1 MMMTRHE
8 EERKEAVTAYRS
20 SRRLV
25 VTICALGLLLAVWCG
40 AIVLTHLTQNVV
52 TAVRQMDPGLEL
64 RKSDDLVDRLGSGK
78 GYPWYTVYKDGQF
91 KGDVYQFTFNN
102 AASRRFYL
110 VPLFVARQITWAVYF
125 DDAQTVQHV
134 WSLSPR
140 FPTGLD
146 ARYSQFL
153 DSLKGV
159 ACRDLVTTREPTL
172 SAEGGELTVPAQL
185 AIGNLAISVYA
196 SRNSTADLNQLIT
209 VDRTAGLAKDK
220 IFPSFTA
227 TTTAGQR
234 IDTTTL
240 KGHKTLFI
248 TAQPSCGSCFDA
260 VVLSVQKIRA
270 LSGDPWNI
278 VLVLFAEADG
288 EGSQALMTQIGS
300 SVNVILDPDR
310 KLGNQVFMPDS
321 PYMAVLDKS
330 ATVLYKGG
338 GDKLPDL
345 FAAIDIV
352 QAGGTLPK

>member
-1 MMMTRHE
+1 MTRHE
-8 EERKEAVTAYRS
+8 EERKKAVTAYRS
-20 SRRLV
+20 SRCLV
-25 VTICALGLLLAVWCG
+25 VVVCALSLLLAAWCG

-52 TAVRQMDPGLEL
+52 TAVHDMDPSLEL
-64 RKSDDLVDRLGSGK
+64 RKTEDLVDRVGSGK

-91 KGDVYQFTFNN
+91 KGDVYLFTFDN
-102 AASRRFYL
+102 AASRRLYL

-146 ARYSQFL
+146 AWYSQFL

-159 ACRDLVTTREPTL
+159 ACRDLVSTREPIL
-172 SAEGGELTVPAQL
+172 SAEGGELTIPARL
-185 AIGNLAISVYA
+185 AIGNLAVSVYA
-196 SRNSTADLNQLIT
+196 SRNSTADLNQLI
-209 VDRTAGLAKDK
+209 VEDRTAGLVKHES
-220 IFPSFTA
+220 FPLFSA

-240 KGHKTLFI
+240 KGHNTLFM

-260 VVLSVQKIRA
+260 VVLSVEKTKA

-288 EGSQALMTQIGS
+288 EGSQALMAQVGS
-300 SVNVILDPDR
+300 SVDFILDPDR

-321 PYMAVLDKS
+321 PYMTVLDKT
-330 ATVLYKGG
+330 ATVLYKGS

-345 FAAIDIV
+345 FTAIDIV
-352 QAGGTLPK
+352 QSGGTLPE